1 MQNCTLS
8 GICHCSHHLGNVLSV
23 FDPDLLVIGGGLSQ
37 FEDIYRLLPE
47 YLPQYL
53 YGVASLPA
61 IHKARYGDSGGA
73 RRSLSQI
80 FPADKHLFTACGAG
94 GK

>member
-1 MQNCTLS
+1 MSLLA
-8 GICHCSHHLGNVLSV
+8 HYLGNVLSV

-37 FEDIYRLLPE
+37 FEEIYRLLPE

-73 RRSLSQI
+73 RRSLSQFFRLI
-80 FPADKHLFTACGAG
+80 NLYLPPAVRAVNNKKNIG
-94 GK
+94 